1 MMTHIAIGRDAEKF
15 HGQDVGTP
23 KAVRRTDRKRHM
35 LKRSCHVGR
44 APKIDGHE
52 ASDLVA
58 SVALKPPVMCLLAS
72 KRPHILRVQF
82 SGERPIGVHPLG
94 ILGIIG
100 SAASP
105 HWSGPLLDLNAPSW
119 QQAGSDDL
127 LDLAAERLGYI
138 VPIFDHRY
146 MVQKDEAV
154 FGK

>member
-1 MMTHIAIGRDAEKF
+1 
-15 HGQDVGTP
+15 
-23 KAVRRTDRKRHM
+23 
-35 LKRSCHVGR
+35 
-44 APKIDGHE
+44 
-52 ASDLVA
+52 
-58 SVALKPPVMCLLAS
+58 MCLLAS

-138 VPIFDHRY
+138 VPRFRRT
-146 MVQKDEAV
+146 KPFSANSRASEAP
-154 FGK
+154 FACSSRPSRIWMGGKLVSRGGDGFRMSTVGNGPVTFVGINPNSSVSTIRSSYAESGLGAT